1 MKLFKNQVRR
11 NLNDSILAWK
21 NLSRIES
28 AMQSKLAKQYKRFNL
43 TKPQYEVLALLWV
56 NPDGLTQ
63 KEITRKLQWSKGNTT
78 GVLVRMVEK
87 EFVSR
92 ETMLDDKR
100 FHKVILTHKGRNL
113 SDKIIPQ
120 IENIISDLLNSIL
133 SVRERRMLKEILS
146 KTFAGL

>member
-11 NLNDSILAWK
+11 NLNDSLLAWK

-28 AMQSKLAKQYKRFNL
+28 TIQTKLAEQYKRFNL
-43 TKPQYEVLALLWV
+43 TQPQYEVLTLLWV
-56 NPDGLTQ
+56 NPEGLTQ
-63 KEITRKLQWSKGNTT
+63 KKITEKLQWSKGNTT
-78 GVLVRMVEK
+78 GVVVRMVEK

-113 SDKIIPQ
+113 SDKMIPQ
-120 IENIISDLLNSIL
+120 IENIISDLFNSIL
-133 SVRERRMLKEILS
+133 SVRERRMLKEILI
-146 KTFAGL
+146 KTYDNL

>member
-11 NLNDSILAWK
+11 NLNDSLLAWK

-28 AMQSKLAKQYKRFNL
+28 AMQAKLAGHYKRFNL
-43 TKPQYEVLALLWV
+43 TQPQYEVLSLLWV
-56 NPDGLTQ
+56 NPEGLTQ
-63 KEITRKLQWSKGNTT
+63 KEITGKLQWSKGNTT

-113 SDKIIPQ
+113 SDKMIPQ
-120 IENIISDLLNSIL
+120 IENNISDLFDSIL
-133 SVRERRMLKEILS
+133 SVRERRILKEILS
-146 KTFAGL
+146 KTFDNL

>member
-11 NLNDSILAWK
+11 NLNDSLLAWK
-21 NLSRIES
+21 NISRIES

-43 TKPQYEVLALLWV
+43 TLPQYEVLALLWV
-56 NPDGLTQ
+56 NPEGLTQ
-63 KEITRKLQWSKGNTT
+63 KEITEKLQWSKGNTT

-87 EFVSR
+87 DFLSR
-92 ETMLDDKR
+92 ETVIEDKR

-113 SDKIIPQ
+113 SDKIVPQ
-120 IENIISDLLNSIL
+120 IERIITDQLESIL

-146 KTFAGL
+146 KTFGGL

>member
-63 KEITRKLQWSKGNTT
+63 KEITRKLQWSKGITT

-120 IENIISDLLNSIL
+120 IESIISDLLNSIL

>member
-11 NLNDSILAWK
+11 NLNDSMLAWK

-120 IENIISDLLNSIL
+120 IESIISDLLNSIL

>member
-120 IENIISDLLNSIL
+120 IESIISDLLNSIL

>member
-11 NLNDSILAWK
+11 NLNDSLLAWK

-28 AMQSKLAKQYKRFNL
+28 AMQIKLAEQYKRFNL
-43 TKPQYEVLALLWV
+43 TLPQYEVLALLWV
-56 NPDGLTQ
+56 NPEGLTQ
-63 KEITRKLQWSKGNTT
+63 KEITEKLQWSKGNTT

-87 EFVSR
+87 DFLSR
-92 ETMLDDKR
+92 ETVIEDKR

-120 IENIISDLLNSIL
+120 IERIITDLLESIL

-146 KTFAGL
+146 KTFDGL

>member
-11 NLNDSILAWK
+11 NLNDSLLAWK
-21 NLSRIES
+21 NISRIES
-28 AMQSKLAKQYKRFNL
+28 AMQIKLAKQYKRFNL
-43 TKPQYEVLALLWV
+43 TLPQYEVLALLWV
-56 NPDGLTQ
+56 NPEGLTQ
-63 KEITRKLQWSKGNTT
+63 KEITEKLQWSKGNTT

-87 EFVSR
+87 DFLSR
-92 ETMLDDKR
+92 ETVIEDKR

-120 IENIISDLLNSIL
+120 IERIITDQLESIL

-146 KTFAGL
+146 KTFGGL